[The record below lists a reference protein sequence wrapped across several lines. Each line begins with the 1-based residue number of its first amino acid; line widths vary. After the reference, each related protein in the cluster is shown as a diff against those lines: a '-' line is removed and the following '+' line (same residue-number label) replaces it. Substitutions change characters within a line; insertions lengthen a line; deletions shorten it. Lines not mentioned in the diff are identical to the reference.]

1 MIVKEEEIKQPAGRQ
16 PRRFAKRA
24 AVLALAAAMTMS
36 LAAGQAVVFADTE
49 EPAAADGSME
59 ILMTADSAEDAK
71 SVDSAEDAAET
82 APAPV
87 AQIAKETAKKTAEE
101 IQKQEEE
108 AAEEAA
114 KQAVKNPLTGVG
126 GYNKKAV
133 GKRPVAIVVEN
144 DPKARPQWGIDDK
157 EYAPD
162 IILEGE
168 MEGGETRTLWIW
180 ADMTA
185 LPSQIGP
192 TRSARPPYIRFA
204 EKFDAIF
211 IHCGLSHSSYDY
223 VGADAVFEQDG
234 VDHINMLTY
243 GEGSLFGRD
252 YSRTSM
258 LEHTAYVR
266 GKNVPDAIA
275 GQGFRTDINAD
286 RATTFNF
293 VTEEEE
299 EEPEIG
305 DGLAAAYRYAVD
317 LAAFPPEPEEPV
329 GEACTTIDLQF
340 SSITPVKHFE
350 YSEKDQMYH
359 TQDYYTDVA
368 RTNVLVLFDT
378 TQYVTRANT
387 WGSDPETYTDYLFEG
402 GSGKLA
408 SLGRVQDITW
418 KVQDGKIVI
427 LDKDGEPAELA
438 PGRIWIGWGST
449 NHGGYVTTG
458 K

>member
-1 MIVKEEEIKQPAGRQ
+1 MPARRAKKEGKRYDMMKFEKNRIV
-16 PRRFAKRA
+16 KRA
-24 AVLALAAAMTMS
+24 AAIVFATV
-36 LAAGQAVVFADTE
+36 LAAGLFAGI
-49 EPAAADGSME
+49 A
-59 ILMTADSAEDAK
+59 
-71 SVDSAEDAAET
+71 

-87 AQIAKETAKKTAEE
+87 FAEAESTDVSETAAAAPAPLVEKAAAIAKAGSEKIVAEQKKA
-101 IQKQEEE
+101 EEE
-108 AAEEAA
+108 AAR
-114 KQAVKNPLTGVG
+114 QALKNPLTGLG
-126 GYNKKAV
+126 GYNEKAV

-157 EYAPD
+157 EKSPD

-185 LPSQIGP
+185 LPAQIGP

-211 IHCGLSHSSYDY
+211 IHCGLSHSGGAY
-223 VGADAVFEQDG
+223 VGANDVFQQDG

-252 YSRTSM
+252 YSRTNM
-258 LEHTAYVR
+258 LEHTAFVR
-266 GKNVPDAIA
+266 GEKVPDAIK
-275 GQGFRTDINAD
+275 GQGFRTDINAS

-293 VTEEEE
+293 IGEKEE

-305 DGLAAAYRYAVD
+305 DGLAAAYRYAAG
-317 LAAFPPEPEEPV
+317 LKAFPPEPEEPV
-329 GEACTTIDLQF
+329 GEPCTTLDCTF
-340 SSITPVKHFE
+340 SSITPTKHFE

-368 RTNVLVLFDT
+368 RTNVLILFDT
-378 TQYVTRANT
+378 TQYVENYT
-387 WGSDPETYTDYLFEG
+387 GSTYGSVTYTDYLFEG

-418 KVQDGKIVI
+418 HVEDGKIVV

-438 PGRIWIGWGST
+438 PGKIWIGWGST
-449 NHGGYVTTG
+449 NHGGHVETG